1 MNTLAISGNLTRD
14 PETKQVGDTTV
25 TSLRL
30 AWDERRLN
38 KATDEWE
45 SIPHYFDV
53 DVWGAR
59 GENVARKCSQGS
71 LVYVEGSLKYRQW
84 EAEDGSTRSAVSIK
98 AREVSGPDFFKPKSE
113 DRELVIAGAGGEM
126 VAEAASSTQDDDI
139 PF

>member
-38 KATDEWE
+38 KTTDEWE
-45 SIPHYFDV
+45 SVPHYFDV

-98 AREVSGPDFFKPKSE
+98 AKEVSGPDFFKPKSE
-113 DRELVIAGAGGEM
+113 DRELVIAGAGATSGGTES
-126 VAEAASSTQDDDI
+126 ATENDDI